1 MNDGQARLPRARGP
15 VSDAVIGALRG
26 PVRSV
31 VLPSLDSIDMLSD
44 DDAQLALTCCYEL
57 HYRSFS
63 GVDDA
68 WEWDA
73 HLLAATSRLERAF
86 LDRLAD
92 EIGPPAL
99 VPGHV
104 AITALTELAHGDG
117 PSLSAYVERH
127 ATLRELREFLVHRS
141 VYQRKEADPHTWAIP
156 HLSGRAKAAMVAIQ
170 YDEYGDG
177 VAASMH
183 AELFATTMR
192 GFGLDPTYGA
202 YLDLIPGTTLATD
215 NLATLF
221 GLHRRWRAAC
231 VGHLALFEMTSV
243 VPMGRYATAM
253 QRLGA
258 TTDQQRFYRVHVE
271 ADRVHERV
279 AQDEMVA
286 GLLESEPASAAALL
300 FGARALSE
308 VERRFS
314 RHLLSSWSEQRSSLR
329 EPLELAPELVADA
342 GPGTPLEGAPAHEPT
357 CSVGRVD
364 LAEAVVSRDVRGH
377 RPVERPGAAEIECE
391 LTS

>member
-1 MNDGQARLPRARGP
+1 MNDAQPKLPRARGP

-26 PVRSV
+26 PVGSV
-31 VLPSLDSIDMLSD
+31 RLPSLDDIDVLGD

-63 GVDDA
+63 GVDDG

-73 HLLAATSRLERAF
+73 NLLSATSRLERAF
-86 LDRLAD
+86 VDRLAD
-92 EIGPPAL
+92 EVGPPAP
-99 VPGHV
+99 VPGRA
-104 AITALTELAHGDG
+104 AITALMDLAHGDG
-117 PSLSAYVERH
+117 PSLSAYVEKQ

-141 VYQRKEADPHTWAIP
+141 AYQRKEADPHTWAIP
-156 HLSGRAKAAMVAIQ
+156 RLSGRAKAAMVAIQ

-177 VAASMH
+177 IATAMH

-192 GFGLDPTYGA
+192 GVGLDPTYGA
-202 YLDLIPGTTLATD
+202 YLDLLPGTTLATD

-221 GLHRRWRAAC
+221 GLHRRWRAAS

-243 VPMGRYATAM
+243 VPMGRYAAAL

-258 TTDQQRFYRVHVE
+258 TTEHQRFYRVHVD
-271 ADRVHERV
+271 ADQVHERV

-286 GLLESEPASAAALL
+286 GLLESEPATAGTLL

-314 RHLLSSWSEQRSSLR
+314 RHLLTSWSQHRTSLR
-329 EPLELAPELVADA
+329 
-342 GPGTPLEGAPAHEPT
+342 TPLDWTDASATAASSGSAGHSSTGA
-357 CSVGRVD
+357 SVTRIHV
-364 LAEAVVSRDVRGH
+364 ARAVAPS
-377 RPVERPGAAEIECE
+377 CE
-391 LTS
+391 SAS